1 MKDQD
6 TTQLLSDRRNGRIS
20 ASSQEECDLKD
31 EIVSNVSGD
40 SEPWGAGAGTIAGS
54 QACDASWTTA
64 ALTRR
69 VEELSAEVNRLK
81 RRTKDRG
88 QNGHSQKPR
97 VKIVSRWQTLYR
109 IHGGIHLREPF
120 WIDAQNGCFELK
132 GDTRISNINNYLR
145 RHDDVVFVAFRDY
158 DGYVELSATTQLA
171 EDDSLPQPQ
180 PLSESVMLTSPQMI
194 SVMKKF
200 LSVIPGFKES
210 FPEFD
215 PTEEIH
221 EPYLFWFFSR
231 TYVEEALKSLSA
243 KDKKLINLFRDWIEG
258 SYGEEWSYIDSEF
271 EKGVVCP
278 MSVKYLVRP
287 GDVLISRKAEK
298 IDAYIAT
305 TWPQFFEPKSSRN
318 QVIDLYFTET
328 LANSLEP
335 KLHKDRL
342 QGRAKPS
349 VSVHQSNKQDIK
361 TSDALVQK
369 VAKEDYLWTIEA
381 WSWSFDGEF
390 KKTTQ
395 VLRLKIAARTER
407 VRIPITS
414 LEIFPLKYDDTGLE
428 ARLKKRGEIFWKCRE
443 RYLVSCVDHFE
454 DEISVK
460 QDRDR
465 YMVDVATYSQYRR
478 KKNEKSQSEGL
489 RNPQNGTK
497 DMALTLSFHATKSG
511 DMLES
516 TLKLDKFPDTSELLV
531 FPRSVV
537 SYDLRRKLWIDLQ
550 VDHIRE
556 VVWNTQAFESLA
568 IDDDAKELLEAVV
581 TNQIASSK
589 GTDIIADKGNGLI
602 ILLHGGPG
610 TGKTFTAESMADF
623 AKKPLYRVTCG
634 DIGTN
639 LEQVETYLESVLHLG
654 HIWDCVVLLDEAD
667 VFLEERGQQDLARNA
682 LVSVFLRILEYYQG
696 ILVLTSN
703 RVGTFDEAFKS
714 RIQLTLHYDKLS
726 LAQRRKIWRNFIQRL
741 KNLGDNN
748 VDFDDIND
756 HIDNLVTR
764 EMNGRQI
771 RNVITTARQLAQYRG
786 KNLCFSHL
794 EHVMKIADKF
804 DTYIQN
810 VKEGLTEDQL
820 ARDAGFR

>member
-6 TTQLLSDRRNGRIS
+6 TTQLLSNRRNGRIS

-194 SVMKKF
+194 SIMKKF

-318 QVIDLYFTET
+318 Q
-328 LANSLEP
+328 
-335 KLHKDRL
+335 
-342 QGRAKPS
+342 
-349 VSVHQSNKQDIK
+349 
-361 TSDALVQK
+361 K

-454 DEISVK
+454 DEISV
-460 QDRDR
+460 DRDR

-478 KKNEKSQSEGL
+478 KKNEK
-489 RNPQNGTK
+489 N
-497 DMALTLSFHATKSG
+497 MALTLSFHATKSG